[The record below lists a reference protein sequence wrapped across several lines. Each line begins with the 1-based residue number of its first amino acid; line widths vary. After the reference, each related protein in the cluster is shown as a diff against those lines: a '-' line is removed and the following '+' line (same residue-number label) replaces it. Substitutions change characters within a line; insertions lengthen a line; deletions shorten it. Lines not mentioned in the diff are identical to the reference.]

1 MEDKL
6 KRNTEI
12 LKDRLHVAS
21 VLCNRSN
28 IYYSRIKSLLLF
40 PNMLISS
47 VSMIFNNQNFD
58 STFLRYYNT
67 IINSITVFLLAV
79 QTQLKISENADI
91 FKSSSNSLLGLLHE
105 LENAEGKSE
114 PISSEFISNTNQ
126 RYDMIMAALPII
138 PSRIRTAVQ
147 NEYGGKFHLPI
158 IINGIPKVSISSD
171 EV

>member
-6 KRNTEI
+6 QKNIEI

-21 VLCNRSN
+21 VLTNRSS
-28 IYYSRIKSLLLF
+28 IYYSRIKSILLF

-91 FKSSSNSLLGLLHE
+91 FKSSSNSLLTILHE
-105 LENAEGKSE
+105 IENKENTG
-114 PISSEFISNTNQ
+114 ILSSEFVGTCNQ
-126 RYDMIMAALPII
+126 RYDLIMGNIPII
-138 PSRIRTAVQ
+138 PSRIREKTRE
-147 NEYGGKFHLPI
+147 EYKGKYHLPL
-158 IINGIPKVSISSD
+158 IINGCPKLTVQSSD

>member
-6 KRNTEI
+6 KKNLEV

-28 IYYSRIKSLLLF
+28 IYYSTIKSLLLF

-105 LENAEGKSE
+105 LENAEGKNE

-138 PSRIRTAVQ
+138 PSRIREKTRA
-147 NEYGGKFHLPI
+147 EYGGKFHLPL
-158 IINGIPKVSISSD
+158 IINGVAKISIS
-171 EV
+171 EAQV